1 MGCLKVKK
9 DLTVSK
15 IDRQNILNNSVALKE
30 VEKALGIKGI
40 IFEYELKFTK
50 KQIAEFFEVDERTV
64 ERYLENNIDEIGENG
79 YEVLRGKRL
88 KTLKE
93 LIKEMDVSDIDVGDK
108 VPMLG
113 IFNFRALL
121 NIGMLLTESEKAKEL
136 RSAILDIVID
146 IINQK
151 TGGGTK
157 YINQRDEDFIVS
169 YFKQENYRKEFTDAL
184 KDCVDMGNFKYA
196 IYTDKIYVS
205 IFKEKASEYR
215 QILKLNQNENIRD
228 TMYSEILDIISSYE
242 CGFGDILRKK
252 SMELNRKLLSHEV
265 DILFKEFEEMALFK
279 PLREKARL
287 KMASR
292 DLAFRDAL
300 HENLKEYVAVLPPD
314 EFERFLG
321 EKSKEFSERL
331 EEYKDEMKRLK
342 ERE

>member
-1 MGCLKVKK
+1 
-9 DLTVSK
+9 
-15 IDRQNILNNSVALKE
+15 
-30 VEKALGIKGI
+30 
-40 IFEYELKFTK
+40 
-50 KQIAEFFEVDERTV
+50 
-64 ERYLENNIDEIGENG
+64 
-79 YEVLRGKRL
+79 
-88 KTLKE
+88 
-93 LIKEMDVSDIDVGDK
+93 
-108 VPMLG
+108 
-113 IFNFRALL
+113 
-121 NIGMLLTESEKAKEL
+121 
-136 RSAILDIVID
+136 
-146 IINQK
+146 
-151 TGGGTK
+151 
-157 YINQRDEDFIVS
+157 
-169 YFKQENYRKEFTDAL
+169 
-184 KDCVDMGNFKYA
+184 MGNFKYA

-252 SMELNRKLLSHEV
+252 SMELNRKLSSHEV

-300 HENLKEYVAVLPPD
+300 HENLKEYVAVLPPN

-342 ERE
+342 ERK